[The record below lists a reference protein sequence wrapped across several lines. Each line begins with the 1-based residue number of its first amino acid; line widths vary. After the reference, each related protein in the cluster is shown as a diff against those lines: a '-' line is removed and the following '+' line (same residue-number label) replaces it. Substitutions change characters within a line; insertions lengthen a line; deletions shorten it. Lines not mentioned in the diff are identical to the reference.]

1 MKYRTVIELVCNAK
15 DAEDASN
22 MAGEYLNGSIDFG
35 VHMKCKT
42 TTVCTHRVKKY
53 VFSVLV
59 LGLFVSSFIFGN
71 LQVGDSTSTARST
84 NFSSFSTSTVMPA
97 LKTQEQEKFKE
108 EWENKKDEAV
118 LEYIK
123 K

>member
-15 DAEDASN
+15 DAEEASHL
-22 MAGEYLNGSIDFG
+22 AGEYLNGSLDFG
-35 VHMKCKT
+35 VHMNCKT

-53 VFSVLV
+53 VFSVLI
-59 LGLFVSSFIFGN
+59 LGLFASSFIFGN
-71 LQVGDSTSTARST
+71 LQVGDSNSVKSSASV
-84 NFSSFSTSTVMPA
+84 SSFSTSTVMPA
-97 LKTQEQEKFKE
+97 LKTQDQEKFKE

>member
-15 DAEDASN
+15 DAEDASH
-22 MAGEYLNGSIDFG
+22 MAGDYLNGTIDFG
-35 VHMKCKT
+35 VDMRCKT

-71 LQVGDSTSTARST
+71 LQVGDSSSTVSNS